1 MKVTYI
7 RFISSVLVLLAAST
21 LAHADDKLPA
31 KQVIAAIQTA
41 VAAFPGQI
49 KEVEVEQKGGQRIV
63 EVRIEND
70 KGNDETIKVDPEKN
84 QVIK

>member
-1 MKVTYI
+1 MKIISI
-7 RFISSVLVLLAAST
+7 RSVSSAFVLLTASAF
-21 LAHADDKLPA
+21 AHADGKLPA
-31 KQVIAAIQTA
+31 QQVIAAIQTA
-41 VAAFPGQI
+41 VATFPGQI
-49 KEVEVEQKGGQRIV
+49 KEVEVEQERGQRIV